1 MTCVCIS
8 AAKMFEVDSL
18 HTFVGRHL
26 ARVGCFSCMMNS
38 AACLASTY
46 GGPVFVPHIASS
58 SSCIIHRQTMFL
70 RDRDETS
77 SQAMQICKVSARDM
91 IGEENLKQKNNFL
104 DIIKFSPAAQL
115 QPSAWYIVRGKRWSK
130 SERLY
135 PGSQAEAT
143 AGHRRGVQRSY
154 ISHPSILLT
163 GLRRRLH
170 IVV

>member
-1 MTCVCIS
+1 MHFSSKNVRSRWFTH
-8 AAKMFEVDSL
+8 F
-18 HTFVGRHL
+18 TGRHL
-26 ARVGCFSCMMNS
+26 ARVSCFSCMIYS

-46 GGPVFVPHIASS
+46 SRPVFVSHIVSS
-58 SSCIIHRQTMFL
+58 SSCIIHHRTMFL

-91 IGEENLKQKNNFL
+91 IGEENLKQKKNFL

-143 AGHRRGVQRSY
+143 ARHRRGVQRSY

-163 GLRRRLH
+163 GLRRRLR
-170 IVV
+170 VVV